1 MTPIT
6 TWRARAVLLLA
17 AASAPTAAVRAQAP
31 RLPFQYAAKIVCGR
45 EALPGA
51 VPQAYAT
58 SINIH
63 NPNATPDTIRK
74 SLVVTT
80 PPGRQRPQRPRGVAT
95 DLLPTDN
102 ALSTDCDD
110 LRARVQGLPGSFEGF
125 VLIESTQS
133 VDVVGVY
140 TVPGGIDVVPIP
152 ERQRRQ

>member
-1 MTPIT
+1 M
-6 TWRARAVLLLA
+6 
-17 AASAPTAAVRAQAP
+17 
-31 RLPFQYAAKIVCGR
+31 VCGR
-45 EALPGA
+45 EPLPGT

-63 NPNATPDTIRK
+63 NPNAAPDTIRK

-80 PPGRQRPQRPRGVAT
+80 PPGRQRPQRPRPVAT

-102 ALSTDCDD
+102 ALATDCDD

-140 TVPGGIDVVPIP
+140 TVPGGIDVVHIP